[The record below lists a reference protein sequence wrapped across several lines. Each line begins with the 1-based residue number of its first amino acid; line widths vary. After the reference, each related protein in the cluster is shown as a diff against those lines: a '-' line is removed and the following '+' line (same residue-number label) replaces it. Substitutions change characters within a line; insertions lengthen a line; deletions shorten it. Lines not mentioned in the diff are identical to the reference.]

1 MHADDDASDLPAGY
15 PTDLARDVAGPGG
28 TPYHLRP
35 IRPDDDAALAEFHRH
50 LSPHSVYMRFF
61 TYHPT
66 LSETEVSRFTTVD
79 YWDRLA
85 LVVTLDDHLVA
96 VGRFDR
102 PPGATEA
109 EVAFIVADEHQHHG
123 LGTLLLDELARAG
136 RARGVETFKADTLA
150 ENMAMLDVF
159 RHAGYPITSG
169 VDYGTVTLRFPIAL
183 TDEARAALAA
193 REERRRMPAERGA

>member
-1 MHADDDASDLPAGY
+1 MQADDDASDLPAGY
-15 PTDLARDVAGPGG
+15 PPDLARDVPGPGG
-28 TPYHLRP
+28 LRYHLRA
-35 IRPDDDAALAEFHRH
+35 IRPDDADALVEFHQQ

-66 LSETEVSRFTTVD
+66 LSEAEVTRFTTVD
-79 YWDRLA
+79 YQDRLA
-85 LVVTLDDHLVA
+85 LVVTLGDRLVA

-102 PPGATEA
+102 PSRGKEA

-123 LGTLLLDELARAG
+123 LGSLLLDELAEAG

-150 ENMAMLDVF
+150 ENVAMLDTF

-183 TDEARAALAA
+183 TDKARAALAA
-193 REERRRMPAERGA
+193 REESRRLPAERGT

>member
-35 IRPDDDAALAEFHRH
+35 IRPDDDDALVEFHQH

-85 LVVTLDDHLVA
+85 LVVTRDDHLVA